1 MTTHANCSHPDT
13 KAAREHCRGLARTK
27 RIAAARADALMIAS
41 RGQMDKALEAI
52 ELGAVVR
59 IRGTF
64 YNVVCSHSG
73 HTYICDT
80 ASGNCNCGFGHR
92 RMRAVPKTLKNGQ
105 PGAEVCY
112 HVLAARLRHAHY
124 VR

>member
-27 RIAAARADALMIAS
+27 RIAAARADALLIAVDDQLD
-41 RGQMDKALEAI
+41 RALEII
-52 ELGAVVR
+52 ELGAIRRVR
-59 IRGTF
+59 GEIFHILSSKGDVKYIT
-64 YNVVCSHSG
+64 HTDG
-73 HTYICDT
+73 HCTCP
-80 ASGNCNCGFGHR
+80 AGLHR
-92 RMRAVPKTLKNGQ
+92 FRAVASIRKNGTM
-105 PGAEVCY
+105 GAEVCY